1 MRIGKVTGQVVSTAK
16 DPSLAGLT
24 LLILEPLL
32 PGGQDHE
39 PFVAADLI
47 GAGPGEVVLCATGG
61 AARLAVATT
70 GSVVD
75 CAVIAIADSVIDA
88 GDLVYSK

>member
-32 PGGQDHE
+32 PGGTDRE

-47 GAGPGEVVLCATGG
+47 GAGPGEVVLCASGS
-61 AARLAVATT
+61 AARVATATT
-70 GSVVD
+70 GAVVD
-75 CAVIAIADSVIDA
+75 CAVVAIADSVINA
-88 GDLVYSK
+88 GDVVYSK